1 MSEEIP
7 QTPVSTT
14 SFDARETE
22 QLPAQQV
29 VDSFKEEVASDNGNE
44 GEQQQQQQAVE
55 ASEEELGNGHNN
67 IDEQQYDEEQHSQEE
82 DEEEDTSANDEE
94 RAGEVEVK
102 APADEESSRV
112 PSMESA
118 SRPDMN
124 NALARARA
132 IAAKLGSMQQPT
144 AQASAGDARAETA
157 TRGAPARRS
166 ASPDAGSND
175 RTGSRGH
182 KRDWSDEGD
191 GPSMGRQDSRRR
203 MEEEGGTRQPVLA
216 FPVPSQL
223 SGLIIGRNGNNLR
236 SIEQRHGVRIQFDS
250 NDRHLP
256 ERQVSIEGPVPAT
269 EAARQDIMSFIDRQD
284 RMSSAVSPHH
294 QTQVPSQQQQ
304 QSPPAVTIMVP
315 SSKVGLIIGRGG
327 ESIKDIQF
335 STSCGVQVQPD
346 DGRPERPIR
355 LLGTPEQVDMARA
368 RIMDIVA
375 ERASRND
382 SGGYR
387 SNGMQ
392 PSPPQMGFSGRGGGG
407 YPMSDGRGFQGDMQ
421 RPQQH
426 MEELQIPAEAV
437 GVVIGRGGET
447 IKYLQQSTGTKI
459 QVIQGSDRSGPLR
472 PVTIEGDHAACMR
485 ARSMIEEKI
494 ESIQGRQGGGYGER
508 RPGGQLSGG
517 QMGGYDRQQRGS
529 GGGAQPMYGGGYGQP
544 QQQQM
549 SAGSSGYP
557 GYGAGTADMAA
568 EQKQWGQQL
577 YSRDPAA
584 AATQQNM
591 ATGASYGG
599 YSQQQPTGG
608 DQQAVQWTNQQ
619 TADYYSQYAATSPEY
634 AQYAEYYR
642 KLAEKDPNGIV
653 PSGN

>member
-1 MSEEIP
+1 
-7 QTPVSTT
+7 
-14 SFDARETE
+14 
-22 QLPAQQV
+22 
-29 VDSFKEEVASDNGNE
+29 
-44 GEQQQQQQAVE
+44 
-55 ASEEELGNGHNN
+55 
-67 IDEQQYDEEQHSQEE
+67 
-82 DEEEDTSANDEE
+82 
-94 RAGEVEVK
+94 
-102 APADEESSRV
+102 
-112 PSMESA
+112 
-118 SRPDMN
+118 
-124 NALARARA
+124 
-132 IAAKLGSMQQPT
+132 
-144 AQASAGDARAETA
+144 
-157 TRGAPARRS
+157 
-166 ASPDAGSND
+166 ASPEANSNG

-191 GPSMGRQDSRRR
+191 GPSAGRRDSRRR
-203 MEEEGGTRQPVLA
+203 MEDEGGVRQPMLA

-256 ERQVSIEGPVPAT
+256 ERQVSIEGPVPAA

-284 RMSSAVSPHH
+284 RMPSAASPRHH
-294 QTQVPSQQQQ
+294 AQQMAPQQ

-335 STSCGVQVQPD
+335 STGCGVQVQPD

-355 LLGTPEQVDMARA
+355 LLGTPEQVDMARS

-387 SNGMQ
+387 SNGVH
-392 PSPPQMGFSGRGGGG
+392 PSPPQMGFPGRGGGGGG
-407 YPMSDGRGFQGDMQ
+407 YPMPEGRGFQGDMQ

-447 IKYLQQSTGTKI
+447 IKYLQQSTGTRI

-494 ESIQGRQGGGYGER
+494 ESIQ
-508 RPGGQLSGG
+508 
-517 QMGGYDRQQRGS
+517 
-529 GGGAQPMYGGGYGQP
+529 
-544 QQQQM
+544 
-549 SAGSSGYP
+549 
-557 GYGAGTADMAA
+557 
-568 EQKQWGQQL
+568 
-577 YSRDPAA
+577 
-584 AATQQNM
+584 
-591 ATGASYGG
+591 
-599 YSQQQPTGG
+599 
-608 DQQAVQWTNQQ
+608 
-619 TADYYSQYAATSPEY
+619 
-634 AQYAEYYR
+634 
-642 KLAEKDPNGIV
+642 
-653 PSGN
+653 